1 MLRVFLLCCIALFL
15 NGCIQIGNYSIPLEP
30 VYSSGSQKKQHTQQ
44 GKSRFSEED
53 LNSYR
58 KSGSYYKTINT
69 QRNSHLP
76 KGKPYTVH
84 GKKYTPYTSAV
95 GFEEIGIASWYGP
108 GFHGKKTSNGETFNT
123 YSMTA
128 AHKFLPFNTNILV
141 TNLENGKTCVV
152 RINDRGPFVD
162 DRIIDLSQA
171 AAQKI
176 GMIKSGTAKV
186 HLEYLDGDGKNS
198 ANTASTAKKS
208 SGGIFGALFGGNN
221 SMEERVVYSDEDKS
235 VSAALASLAGG
246 SMAAGGAGYTSNL
259 SMAEVNPVYVN
270 TAKASG
276 SGSKLFV
283 HLAVF
288 KEKTMADKL
297 VRELQKRNIP
307 AKIYTDSGFYT
318 VHAGPFKNE
327 EMAKK
332 VQQYLIKNF
341 PKSYLVIR

>member
-1 MLRVFLLCCIALFL
+1 
-15 NGCIQIGNYSIPLEP
+15 
-30 VYSSGSQKKQHTQQ
+30 
-44 GKSRFSEED
+44 
-53 LNSYR
+53 
-58 KSGSYYKTINT
+58 
-69 QRNSHLP
+69 
-76 KGKPYTVH
+76 
-84 GKKYTPYTSAV
+84 
-95 GFEEIGIASWYGP
+95 
-108 GFHGKKTSNGETFNT
+108 
-123 YSMTA
+123 MTA

-259 SMAEVNPVYVN
+259 SMADVNPVYVN

-276 SGSKLFV
+276 SGGKLFV